1 MRHGHPCSHVF
12 VVAKRPRLSCILR
25 GGRETVGK
33 LRYSKHSAICLGART
48 WVWWQNRPQ
57 SFTRKRSMQADLLAC
72 TGEHARC
79 PKKIKEDVSCVLAAV
94 LLKWQPRVKM
104 GRYDPHVLPSQ
115 GIRLGW
121 KYVKICKVFVVP
133 QQPDKPDSKECEE
146 ATEEEKNA
154 WHQHQYQHPVN
165 FWLLLS

>member
-1 MRHGHPCSHVF
+1 
-12 VVAKRPRLSCILR
+12 
-25 GGRETVGK
+25 
-33 LRYSKHSAICLGART
+33 
-48 WVWWQNRPQ
+48 
-57 SFTRKRSMQADLLAC
+57 MQADLLAC

-121 KYVKICKVFVVP
+121 KYVKICKCLWCLSNQTSPTPRNAKKPRRRKRTHDTNINTNILSTFGSCSLSSFGPILCVSLALVS
-133 QQPDKPDSKECEE
+133 QQRPSGSGVLP
-146 ATEEEKNA
+146 
-154 WHQHQYQHPVN
+154 N
-165 FWLLLS
+165 FQE